1 MRQIRNKKF
10 LNRNNKCNFAPIK
23 DVNNK
28 IKYNNLKGKQMK
40 KDLLRFGLLSLLLVF
55 AFIAKAQNVTAVWDF
70 QNNLPEGINTAANF
84 QGKEGDLASTV
95 EGITMHINATQGKLK
110 GRTSDAQF
118 NTGAIL
124 QIPVK
129 SANDVVT
136 VTTYPNYHNLTVGGK
151 AATADVTEYNA
162 TSAEV
167 AKGYVEVNAT
177 AQSYLYQIKVVHV
190 SAIQEKALY
199 TTDFTEWKKVD
210 GKTANNTVVD
220 LKTLYSKEVFTMTL
234 NGVEINPTGTN
245 AKFADRTGYM
255 KTLKYTGEYSAA
267 EPSAVTSA
275 LASITKIT
283 LHQAATGGKR
293 GIKVSVKGDCDADW
307 VAIHNVSIVTQGG
320 EDLTLDVNRTNCQI
334 KFEGFTL
341 SQNAFVTDLAIYGNV
356 DMSKTPMLGTFSL
369 NGTNYSAVD
378 IFKEDASGKQL
389 ATLLVSKKA
398 TLISET
404 NPLTDL
410 VAANGTIKSTTYTTT
425 GEGTDQKTVVTIVVE
440 ANSDEVTYELTVGF
454 KPDFT
459 LTYYNID
466 GTTAIGTQKVEQD
479 ANIEKFQKD
488 AEEQVTVV
496 EGKKFRGWATDLKK
510 DSKKFTTSSVI
521 TADTKLYAVVTD
533 IETANKAARYD
544 YDLQKEG
551 FCADDHEAFC
561 VEGNGKWHDV
571 THGWTFSAGDKIKI
585 LMGGKGYIKMNLCK
599 FSTTGN
605 ITLTDPKG
613 TEIASVDAKA
623 STDGLITILQ
633 NTSTESGEYTLTF
646 AANAYLHSLSI
657 VNMTEPAYTQE
668 GNWYTVKA
676 GNAQSFIT
684 TLETV
689 NAANAAADAP
699 RSYIFLPNGTY
710 DLGDKC
716 LTQISGNN
724 ISIIGESMDN
734 TIIVNKPAIENEGIG
749 TTATLLNL
757 SNNLYLQDIT
767 LKDALDYYHTES
779 AGRAVCLQD
788 RGTKTICKNVKMLS
802 YQDTYYS
809 NEPNGKGQFYFED
822 SEIHGTVDY
831 ICGGGDVYFNRVLFV
846 NESRKEGV
854 KNGTDVIAAPNSK
867 SEWGYIF
874 KDCTIENKAANF
886 SLGRSWNNIAR
897 LTWLNTTINQKDE
910 ILNDGTKYAYFDI
923 AAMDAAIADKFRL
936 DVLKDAEGNTF
947 SPEEKKVLFKDKN
960 GKTKAAEENII
971 LTAEE
976 AATYTLDAVFGEW
989 KPAVL
994 STQAAATAATLDSD
1008 KLSWTGDA
1016 QMYLVSKDGKF
1027 FALTTEKSV
1036 NLNGEKGTFAV
1047 RAANQM
1053 GGFGA
1058 TANSVSTGIRNI
1070 TSATEAAVIKTAI
1083 YAADGTQLTN
1093 LQKGINI
1100 IVKTLADGSKKTSK
1114 VIVK

>member
-1 MRQIRNKKF
+1 
-10 LNRNNKCNFAPIK
+10 
-23 DVNNK
+23 
-28 IKYNNLKGKQMK
+28 MK

-95 EGITMHINATQGKLK
+95 EGITMHVNATQGKLK

-136 VTTYPNYHNLTVGGK
+136 VTTYQNYHYLTVGGK
-151 AATADVTEYNA
+151 AATADVTEYKA

-167 AKGYVEVNAT
+167 AKGYVEVVAT
-177 AQSYLYQIKVVHV
+177 GNCYLYQIKVVHV

-220 LKTLYSKEVFTMTL
+220 LKTLYSKEAFTMTL

-267 EPSAVTSA
+267 EPGAVTSP

-283 LHQAATGGKR
+283 LHQAATGGTR
-293 GIKVSVKGDCDADW
+293 GIKVSVKGDGDADW

-356 DMSKTPMLGTFSL
+356 DMSKTPMLDSFKL

-466 GTTAIGTQKVEQD
+466 GTTVLGTQKVEQD
-479 ANIEKFQKD
+479 ANIEKFQEGM
-488 AEEQVTVV
+488 EEKVTVA
-496 EGKKFRGWATDLKK
+496 EGKKFRGWANDQKK

-521 TADTKLYAVVTD
+521 TADAKLYALVTD
-533 IETANKAARYD
+533 IETVNETARYD
-544 YDLQKEG
+544 YDFQKEG
-551 FCADDHEAFC
+551 FDINDHEAIS
-561 VEGNGKWHDV
+561 VEGNGKWHDT
-571 THGWTFSAGDKIKI
+571 THGWSFEATDKLKVK
-585 LMGGKGYIKMNLCK
+585 MGGKGYIKMNLCQYSK
-599 FSTTGN
+599 SGK
-605 ITLTDPKG
+605 ITLLDPQG
-613 TEIASVDAKA
+613 NEVSSIDAKV
-623 STDGLITILQ
+623 TMDGNQGVLQ
-633 NTSTESGEYTLTF
+633 NESTESGEYTITF
-646 AANAYLHSLSI
+646 DADTYIHSLSI
-657 VNMTEPAYTQE
+657 VNMTTPSYTQN
-668 GNWYTVKA
+668 GNWMEVKA
-676 GNAQSFIT
+676 GDAQSFIT
-684 TLETV
+684 ALEIA
-689 NAANAAADAP
+689 NGNNAAANAA
-699 RSYIFLPNGTY
+699 RTYIFLPNGTY

-716 LTQISGNN
+716 LTAISGNN

-734 TIIVNKPAIENEGIG
+734 TIIVNKPEVEGIAV
-749 TTATLLNL
+749 TATLYNT
-757 SNNLYLQDIT
+757 STGLYMQDLT
-767 LKDALDYYHTES
+767 LKNAYPFDSKST
-779 AGRAVCLQD
+779 GRAVCLQD
-788 RGTKTICKNVKMLS
+788 KGTQTICKNVKMLS

-809 NEPNGKGQFYFED
+809 NNNKGQYYFED
-822 SEIHGTVDY
+822 SDIHGIVDF
-831 ICGGGDVYFNRVLFV
+831 ICGGGDAFFNKCTLTL
-846 NESRKEGV
+846 EPGKGSYI
-854 KNGTDVIAAPNSK
+854 TAP
-867 SEWGYIF
+867 Y
-874 KDCTIENKAANF
+874 T
-886 SLGRSWNNIAR
+886 
-897 LTWLNTTINQKDE
+897 
-910 ILNDGTKYAYFDI
+910 DGTKYGYVFDGCKIVGSATDSFTFGRSWGGTANCAFLNTILDKNAAAKI
-923 AAMDAAIADKFRL
+923 AATRWTTGGMNVVAKNFFEYNTLDEDGKVISPAENIVKF
-936 DVLKDAEGNTF
+936 T
-947 SPEEKKVLFKDKN
+947 KDKEVSEYN
-960 GKTKAAEENII
+960 TIITAEKAAEFS
-971 LTAEE
+971 
-976 AATYTLDAVFGEW
+976 LDKVFANW
-989 KPAVL
+989 KPADL
-994 STQAAATAATLDSD
+994 ASQTTATAASLSND

-1016 QMYLVSKDGKF
+1016 QMYLVAKDGKF

-1036 NLNGEKGTFAV
+1036 NLNGEKGTFTV

-1058 TANSVSTGIRNI
+1058 TANSVGTGIRDI

-1083 YAADGTQLTN
+1083 YAADGTQLSN

>member
-1 MRQIRNKKF
+1 
-10 LNRNNKCNFAPIK
+10 
-23 DVNNK
+23 
-28 IKYNNLKGKQMK
+28 MK

-95 EGITMHINATQGKLK
+95 EGITMHVNATQGKLK

-118 NTGAIL
+118 NTGTIL

-136 VTTYPNYHNLTVGGK
+136 VTSYPNYHNLTVGGK
-151 AATADVTEYNA
+151 AATADVTEYKA

-167 AKGYVEVNAT
+167 AKGYVEVVAT

-220 LKTLYSKEVFTMTL
+220 LKTLYSKEAFTMTL

-255 KTLKYTGEYSAA
+255 KTLKYTGEYSTA
-267 EPSAVTSA
+267 EPSAVTSP

-283 LHQAATGGKR
+283 LHQAATGGTR
-293 GIKVSVKGDCDADW
+293 GIKVSVKGDGDADW
-307 VAIHNVSIVTQGG
+307 VAIHNVSTVTQGG

-356 DMSKTPMLGTFSL
+356 DMSKTPMLDSFSL
-369 NGTNYSAVD
+369 NGTKYSAVD

-398 TLISET
+398 NLISET
-404 NPLTDL
+404 NPLTDI

-479 ANIEKFQKD
+479 ANIEKFQEGMEDK
-488 AEEQVTVV
+488 VTVA

-510 DSKKFTTSSVI
+510 DSKKFTISSVI
-521 TADTKLYAVVTD
+521 TADTNLYAVVTD
-533 IETANKAARYD
+533 IETASETVRYD

-551 FCADDHEAFC
+551 FDINDHEAIS
-561 VEGNGKWHDV
+561 VEGKGKWHDT
-571 THGWTFSAGDKIKI
+571 THGWSFTAGDKIKI
-585 LMGGKGYIKMNLCK
+585 LMGGKGYIKMNLCQYSK
-599 FSTTGN
+599 SGK
-605 ITLTDPKG
+605 ITLLDPQGK
-613 TEIASVDAKA
+613 EVSSIEAKA
-623 STDGLITILQ
+623 TKDGNLGVLQ
-633 NTSTESGEYTLTF
+633 NGSTESGEYTITF
-646 AANAYLHSLSI
+646 DADTYIHSLSI
-657 VNMTEPAYTQE
+657 VNMTTPAYTQN
-668 GNWYTVKA
+668 GNWMEVKA
-676 GNAQSFIT
+676 GDAQSFIT
-684 TLETV
+684 ALEIA
-689 NAANAAADAP
+689 NGNNAAANAA
-699 RSYIFLPNGTY
+699 RTYIFLPNGTY

-716 LTQISGNN
+716 LTSISGNN

-734 TIIVNKPAIENEGIG
+734 TIIVNKPEVEGIG
-749 TTATLLNL
+749 VTATLYNT
-757 SNNLYLQDIT
+757 STGLYMQDLT
-767 LKDALDYYHTES
+767 LKNAYPFNNST
-779 AGRAVCLQD
+779 GRAVCLQD
-788 RGTKTICKNVKMLS
+788 KGTQTICKNVKMLS

-809 NEPNGKGQFYFED
+809 NNNKGQYYFEGSD
-822 SEIHGTVDY
+822 IHGIVDF
-831 ICGGGDVYFNRVLFV
+831 ICGGGDVFFNKCTLTL
-846 NESRKEGV
+846 EPGKGSYITAPYTD
-854 KNGTDVIAAPNSK
+854 GTDY
-867 SEWGYIF
+867 GYVFDGCKIVGSATDSF
-874 KDCTIENKAANF
+874 TF
-886 SLGRSWNNIAR
+886 GRSWGGTAKCAFLNTILDKNAAANIASTR
-897 LTWLNTTINQKDE
+897 WTTGGMNVVAKNFFEYNTVDE
-910 ILNDGTKYAYFDI
+910 NGKVISPAENI
-923 AAMDAAIADKFRL
+923 VKF
-936 DVLKDAEGNTF
+936 T
-947 SPEEKKVLFKDKN
+947 KDKEVSEYN
-960 GKTKAAEENII
+960 TIITAEKAAEF
-971 LTAEE
+971 
-976 AATYTLDAVFGEW
+976 TLDAVFGDW
-989 KPAVL
+989 KPANL
-994 STQAAATAATLDSD
+994 SAQTVATAATLGND

-1016 QMYLVSKDGKF
+1016 QMYLVAKDGKF
-1027 FALTTEKSV
+1027 FALTTEKSI
-1036 NLNGEKGTFAV
+1036 NLNGEKGTFTI

-1070 TSATEAAVIKTAI
+1070 ATATAAVIKTAI
-1083 YAADGTQLTN
+1083 YAADGTQLSN

>member
-1 MRQIRNKKF
+1 
-10 LNRNNKCNFAPIK
+10 
-23 DVNNK
+23 
-28 IKYNNLKGKQMK
+28 MK

-70 QNNLPEGINTAANF
+70 QKNLPEGINTTANF
-84 QGKEGDLASTV
+84 QGNEGDLASTV
-95 EGITMHINATQGKLK
+95 EGITMHVNATQGKLK

-129 SANDVVT
+129 SANDLVT
-136 VTTYPNYHNLTVGGK
+136 VTTYPNYHYLTVGGK
-151 AATADVTEYNA
+151 AATADVTEYKA

-167 AKGYVEVNAT
+167 AKGYVEVVAT
-177 AQSYLYQIKVVHV
+177 GDCYLYQVKVVHV

-220 LKTLYSKEVFTMTL
+220 LKTLYSKEAFTMTL

-245 AKFADRTGYM
+245 TKFADRTGYM

-267 EPSAVTSA
+267 EPSAVTSP
-275 LASITKIT
+275 LANITKIT
-283 LHQAATGGKR
+283 LHQAATGGTR
-293 GIKVSVKGDCDADW
+293 GIKVSVKGDGDADW

-369 NGTNYSAVD
+369 NGTKYSAVD
-378 IFKEDASGKQL
+378 IFNEDASGKQL
-389 ATLLVSKKA
+389 ATLLISKKA

-479 ANIEKFQKD
+479 ANIANFKEGIEDK
-488 AEEQVTVV
+488 VTIA

-676 GNAQSFIT
+676 GDAQSFIT

-960 GKTKAAEENII
+960 GKTKEAEENII

-1036 NLNGEKGTFAV
+1036 NLYGEKGTFAV

-1058 TANSVSTGIRNI
+1058 TANSVSTGIHNI
-1070 TSATEAAVIKTAI
+1070 ASATEAAVIKTAI
-1083 YAADGTQLTN
+1083 YAADGTQLSN